1 MTTIRIRTSLSSPQR
16 FTYNGELKKA
26 IDIADHYGFKLL
38 GPLSIE
44 KEDRENA
51 ERHGCLHGQAALMRM
66 VGADES
72 YKDLDETLLF
82 AHTHKVPYKN
92 KLELHLDVIGDR
104 ESSAEGLLLQ
114 ATKEILREYGH
125 RETLVAINS
134 VGGRETTSGFTQAV
148 SNFLRSRLGDLDPE
162 CRDSIRKSAFA
173 PLRCSHAA
181 CIDVRANAPQSLN
194 YLSEQ
199 SKKHFREVLEY
210 LESLEMPYVIDPSLV
225 GSEHY
230 TTRTVFAVGVPHA
243 AASKHSATDMTTE
256 EPALDAVHHGQLA
269 RVLARGERLDQLSK
283 KLGIKKPVPAVHV
296 TIDLDTTSTKERYSS
311 ASAGSAPRAY
321 VVQVGFPAKIQTL
334 RMNEDLR
341 KARIR
346 VSVTLHKQSVT
357 EQMDHAHAI
366 GVPYIVI
373 IGHKEVKEG
382 AALIRHVNTNHQ
394 ETVPFS
400 GLPSYL
406 KHIYATSRKRT

>member
-1 MTTIRIRTSLSSPQR
+1 MTTIRIRTSLSSPKR
-16 FTYNGELKKA
+16 YTYGGELKKA

-38 GPLSIE
+38 NPLTIE
-44 KEDRENA
+44 KEDRDNA
-51 ERHGCLHGQAALMRM
+51 ERHGCLHEQAALMRM
-66 VGADES
+66 VNADES
-72 YKDLDETLLF
+72 YKGLETLLF

-92 KLELHLDVIGDR
+92 KLELHLDVVGDR
-104 ESSAEGLLLQ
+104 ESSAEGLLFQ

-125 RETLVAINS
+125 RETLVAVNS
-134 VGGRETTSGFTQAV
+134 MGARETTSSFTQAV
-148 SNFLRSRLGDLDPE
+148 NGFLRGRLGDLDPE
-162 CRDSIRKSAFA
+162 CRDAIRKSAFA

-181 CIDVRANAPQSLN
+181 CIDVRASAPQSLN

-199 SKKHFREVLEY
+199 SKQHFKEVLEY

-230 TTRTVFAVGVPHA
+230 TTRTVFAIGIPHA
-243 AASKHSATDMTTE
+243 PAAELETADTPAK
-256 EPALDAVHHGQLA
+256 EPALDSTQQRQFS
-269 RVLARGERLDQLSK
+269 RVLAWGERLDQLSK
-283 KLGIKKPVPAVHV
+283 KLGAKKPIPAVHV
-296 TIDLDTTSTKERYSS
+296 TIDLNTTSTKERYSS
-311 ASAGSAPRAY
+311 ASAGVAPRAY
-321 VVQVGFPAKIQTL
+321 VVQIGFPAKIQTL

-357 EQMDHAHAI
+357 EQMDHARMI

-373 IGHKEVKEG
+373 IGQKEVKDG

-400 GLPSYL
+400 NLPLYL
-406 KHIYATSRKRT
+406 KNIYATKKS